1 MVDRNHDMH
10 ACNGNGAPKGSK
22 GQGMQEEV
30 RTFIR
35 TPENLAFALCE
46 IATKNSRGYLCR
58 YGERSNREDFSI
70 QATSPL

>member
-10 ACNGNGAPKGSK
+10 ACHGNGAPKGSK

-35 TPENLAFALCE
+35 MPENLAFALCE
-46 IATKNSRGYLCR
+46 IATKNSRGY
-58 YGERSNREDFSI
+58 RSNREVFSI